1 MTEFSASLAPQVEA
15 FLRYLSIERQ
25 LSPLTVT
32 SYRRQLSALME
43 IGEQMG
49 LAHWQTLDA
58 AQVRSLVSRSKRA
71 GLHASSLALRLSA
84 LRSFS
89 TGWSARACC
98 QPTPLKGSVR
108 HARAAT
114 CQKY

>member
-58 AQVRSLVSRSKRA
+58 AQVRSLVSAANVRVYMLQAWHYGSPHYA
-71 GLHASSLALRLSA
+71 V
-84 LRSFS
+84 FS

-98 QPTPLKGSVR
+98 QPTR
-108 HARAAT
+108 
-114 CQKY
+114 